1 MLNLFSYPNYEDLR
15 DRADVFDALVAYRFT
30 PIAASANGV
39 NERLCIPRLGQ
50 LLRRARRAAR
60 DRADDLAGR
69 RCAARRVAGGRD
81 QLPLLA
87 AALRRRRRR
96 DRPSG
101 RRQRPDLHHHRRG
114 AARLLRHRGRR
125 GPGLLVSPRDA
136 AGHRERLAEI
146 DDRRADTVFVLGRL
160 RAGVGRPQASA
171 ALDGVAAGLSREF
184 PDVNEAMRVV
194 LSPPGLFGG
203 MMRGPVLGFTG
214 LLLVIAGLVLLLAC
228 VNLANLLLA
237 RAIDRRHEVAV
248 RLSIGAGRVAL
259 LRQLLIESLMLSSAA
274 GVAGLM
280 LAWWLMRSAS
290 AMRLPVDIP
299 IVLDLPLDGRV
310 LLFSVLLSLVT
321 AVMFGLVPALQA
333 TKVDLAGVLKDSAS
347 SSQRRTVKWRSALIV
362 VQVAVSL
369 VLLTGAGLMWRA
381 LGRTQ
386 TMALVFDEGRS
397 GGVLRSSVAGLCL
410 GERARDSS
418 SPDRF
423 RPRALP
429 GITQAALADIVPID
443 LHFGRGV
450 YAEESAAEREVRTP
464 VAHRAGS
471 RPAISGRWGRASRK
485 GAISRSSTI
494 RTASGS

>member
-1 MLNLFSYPNYEDLR
+1 
-15 DRADVFDALVAYRFT
+15 
-30 PIAASANGV
+30 
-39 NERLCIPRLGQ
+39 
-50 LLRRARRAAR
+50 
-60 DRADDLAGR
+60 
-69 RCAARRVAGGRD
+69 
-81 QLPLLA
+81 
-87 AALRRRRRR
+87 
-96 DRPSG
+96 
-101 RRQRPDLHHHRRG
+101 
-114 AARLLRHRGRR
+114 
-125 GPGLLVSPRDA
+125 
-136 AGHRERLAEI
+136 
-146 DDRRADTVFVLGRL
+146 
-160 RAGVGRPQASA
+160 
-171 ALDGVAAGLSREF
+171 
-184 PDVNEAMRVV
+184 
-194 LSPPGLFGG
+194 

-237 RAIDRRHEVAV
+237 RAIDRRHEVAI

-386 TMALVFDEGRS
+386 TMALGFRRGALWRCPSIFGCRVMPWENGREIHRR
-397 GGVLRSSVAGLCL
+397 LIDSV
-410 GERARDSS
+410 RV
-418 SPDRF
+418 
-423 RPRALP
+423 LP

-443 LHFGRGV
+443 LHFGRGRV
-450 YAEESAAEREVRTP
+450 CRGVGGGARGPTP
-464 VAHRAGS
+464 VAHSS
-471 RPAISGRWGRASRK
+471 RITPGYFRTMGTRLEEGRDFTEFDNQDSQRVVIVNRSLASRLWP
-485 GAISRSSTI
+485 GQSALGRRLGIGRVMGFGTPI
-494 RTASGS
+494 AGGPF

>member
-1 MLNLFSYPNYEDLR
+1 
-15 DRADVFDALVAYRFT
+15 
-30 PIAASANGV
+30 
-39 NERLCIPRLGQ
+39 
-50 LLRRARRAAR
+50 
-60 DRADDLAGR
+60 
-69 RCAARRVAGGRD
+69 
-81 QLPLLA
+81 
-87 AALRRRRRR
+87 
-96 DRPSG
+96 
-101 RRQRPDLHHHRRG
+101 
-114 AARLLRHRGRR
+114 
-125 GPGLLVSPRDA
+125 
-136 AGHRERLAEI
+136 
-146 DDRRADTVFVLGRL
+146 
-160 RAGVGRPQASA
+160 
-171 ALDGVAAGLSREF
+171 
-184 PDVNEAMRVV
+184 
-194 LSPPGLFGG
+194 

-386 TMALVFDEGRS
+386 TMALGFDEGRS
-397 GGVLRSSVAGLCL
+397 GGVLRSSVAGLCPR
-410 GERARDSS
+410 ERARDSS
-418 SPDRF
+418 SPDRLSAPCPASL
-423 RPRALP
+423 RPRSPTSSRSTCISGGGACMP
-429 GITQAALADIVPID
+429 
-443 LHFGRGV
+443 
-450 YAEESAAEREVRTP
+450 EESAAEREVR
-464 VAHRAGS
+464 R
-471 RPAISGRWGRASRK
+471 RWRTEPDHARLFPDDGDAPRGRARFHGVRQSGQPAGRDRQPLAGVAALAGPERARPPAGNRPGDGVRHSGIAGGPFRDLRGRRHRRGRQYGGFNDNGALAVFRPLFQSYSGATSVVARTDGDIGRRLPPFAARCARSIPTCRSAPRARSRN
-485 GAISRSSTI
+485 GCRSRSC
-494 RTASGS
+494 RRG